1 MILAYDGS
9 SLAQGLSGVG
19 YYTRR
24 LLDQLAARALDG
36 RLAPPVVLSNKP
48 VAVPAG
54 ARLHEA
60 HRFPVRAVWMEA
72 CVPRAV
78 RALSADVAH
87 FTNYTAPLRLDRPY
101 VVTIHDMSLALLPE
115 CSTWKMRL
123 IVPRVLP
130 RVARRARLVLVPSV
144 ATRDDVVRLLAVDPG
159 RVRVIPHAAPR
170 AFAEAPGSAE
180 RDGPPYFLFVGN
192 LEPRK
197 NLARAL
203 RAFARVARSLP
214 AHRFLIV
221 GRPGW
226 KYDDVLREAARPEL
240 EGRVELRGYV
250 AEDELPALYRRATA
264 FVYPSLYEGFGLP
277 VIEAMAC
284 GAAVLT
290 SRVSALPELAEGAAV
305 LVDPYDETALA
316 EGLHALAT
324 DAGLRERLRSAGRA
338 RAALYS
344 WEATAERT
352 IEAYREA
359 TGG

>member
-9 SLAQGLSGVG
+9 SLAHGLSGVG

-24 LLDQLAARALDG
+24 LLDELAARALRG
-36 RLAPPVVLSNKP
+36 ALAAPIVLSNKP
-48 VAVPAG
+48 VPVPAG
-54 ARLHEA
+54 ALLHAA

-72 CVPRAV
+72 CVPRALD
-78 RALSADVAH
+78 AIGADLAH
-87 FTNYTAPLRLDRPY
+87 FTNYTAPLSLDRPY

-130 RVARRARLVLVPSV
+130 RVARRARLVLVPSI
-144 ATRDDVVRLLAVDPG
+144 ATRDDVVRLLSVDPG

-170 AFAEAPGSAE
+170 AFAEAPFASAPG
-180 RDGPPYFLFVGN
+180 GPPYFLFVGN

-203 RAFARVARSLP
+203 RAFARVAPSLP
-214 AHRFLIV
+214 GHRFLIV

-226 KYDDVLREAARPEL
+226 KYADVLREAARPEL
-240 EGRVELRGYV
+240 AGRVELRGYV
-250 AEDELPALYRRATA
+250 GEDELPALYRGAAA

-284 GAAVLT
+284 GAPVLT

-316 EGLHALAT
+316 EALQALAT
-324 DAGLRERLRSAGRA
+324 DAGLRERLRADGRA
-338 RAALYS
+338 RAAQYS
-344 WEATAERT
+344 WEATARQT
-352 IEAYREA
+352 VEAYEEA
-359 TGG
+359 RRG